1 MDIDTTNIDELPIQ
15 NNIPVNNNNDEI
27 VEQIPINS
35 ENITLDS
42 KIQINNNN
50 KKNVTFDD
58 SVQNIEKQPLVN
70 INNNKHEEDP
80 NDILTIEYKI
90 VILSTILFFI
100 FMDKK
105 FKIYIINILAQ
116 IFGSYLKTDMGNIS
130 NIGIVFY
137 SLFFGLTL
145 ISCIKII
152 DISSI
157 KLIF

>member
-1 MDIDTTNIDELPIQ
+1 MDIDTTNIDDLPIQ
-15 NNIPVNNNNDEI
+15 NNIPINNNNDEI
-27 VEQIPINS
+27 VEKMPINS
-35 ENITLDS
+35 NNITLDS
-42 KIQINNNN
+42 EIQINNNI

-58 SVQNIEKQPLVN
+58 SVQNMVN
-70 INNNKHEEDP
+70 KPRNTENKPNNQESL
-80 NDILTIEYKI
+80 DILTIEYKI
-90 VILSTILFFI
+90 VILSTIIFFI

-116 IFGSYLKTDMGNIS
+116 IFGSYLKTDMGNIT
-130 NIGIVFY
+130 NVGIVFY

-157 KLIF
+157 KLMF

>member
-1 MDIDTTNIDELPIQ
+1 MDIDTTNIDDLPIQ
-15 NNIPVNNNNDEI
+15 NNIAINNNNDEI
-27 VEQIPINS
+27 VEKMPINS
-35 ENITLDS
+35 NNITLDS
-42 KIQINNNN
+42 EIQINNNI

-58 SVQNIEKQPLVN
+58 SVQNMVN
-70 INNNKHEEDP
+70 KPRNTENKPNNQESL
-80 NDILTIEYKI
+80 DILTIEYKI
-90 VILSTILFFI
+90 VILSTIIFFI

-116 IFGSYLKTDMGNIS
+116 IFGSYLKTDMGNIT
-130 NIGIVFY
+130 NVGIVFY

-157 KLIF
+157 KLMF

>member
-1 MDIDTTNIDELPIQ
+1 MDIDTTNIDDLPVQ
-15 NNIPVNNNNDEI
+15 NNIPINTNNDEI
-27 VEQIPINS
+27 IEKIPINS
-35 ENITLDS
+35 DNITLDS
-42 KIQINNNN
+42 EIQINNNN

-58 SVQNIEKQPLVN
+58 SVQNMENKSPN
-70 INNNKHEEDP
+70 TENKNKNNETT
-80 NDILTIEYKI
+80 DILTIEYKI
-90 VILSTILFFI
+90 VILSTIIFFI

-105 FKIYIINILAQ
+105 FKVYIINILAQ
-116 IFGSYLKTDMGNIS
+116 IFGSYLKTEMGNIS
-130 NIGIVFY
+130 NVGILFY